1 MVTAVEDRSRSKS
14 DRLSCGV
21 LVRISCL
28 AGLRRAGWRAV
39 ELGGGKVRDYR
50 RPGRRCQKLGERGR
64 SRCTPGDH
72 VDSFDDM
79 ASFVID
85 SVAGWLIRDGA
96 ADLRRGAR
104 HDDQSIAPCCRHGN
118 GARAGQ
124 DDCSGGKG
132 WGKVDRKP
140 LRESAPRSNSSR
152 NQREKCLSKQVG
164 FHTRRACGS
173 WTTPDRSWRVGPTTL
188 AKLLSNSAIG
198 ARVAP
203 AMLGVDGPRSYFI
216 GRISNQRRGWRNRG
230 TCRWLRDYPRSRWS
244 CSSR

>member
-132 WGKVDRKP
+132 GPEALARIGP
-140 LRESAPRSNSSR
+140 ALEQLREISARSV
-152 NQREKCLSKQVG
+152 C
-164 FHTRRACGS
+164 
-173 WTTPDRSWRVGPTTL
+173 
-188 AKLLSNSAIG
+188 
-198 ARVAP
+198 
-203 AMLGVDGPRSYFI
+203 
-216 GRISNQRRGWRNRG
+216 RNRWAFTLVEPVVRG
-230 TCRWLRDYPRSRWS
+230 QRQTGVGESDRRLWQSSCPTVRLARESLPR
-244 CSSR
+244 CSGWMAHEATS